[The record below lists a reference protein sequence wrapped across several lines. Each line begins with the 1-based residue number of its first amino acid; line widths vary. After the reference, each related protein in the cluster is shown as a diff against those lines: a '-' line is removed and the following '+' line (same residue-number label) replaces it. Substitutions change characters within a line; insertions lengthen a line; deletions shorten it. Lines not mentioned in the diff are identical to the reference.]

1 MATRHGRR
9 ARLALATLAASVLL
23 VSACG
28 DDSGSGSGEDGGQIT
43 LTVQNFGLFGYK
55 DALYA
60 QYMKDHPNIK
70 IVEQAEGDLTKYTN
84 ALTQR
89 IAAGRGAGDVVAI
102 EEGAIIQ
109 FLQAKDRFVNM
120 QDYGSADLKT
130 NWLDWKYDQATT
142 ADGSYTIGLG
152 TDVGGLA
159 MCYRKDLFAAA
170 GLPTERTEVANLW
183 STWDAFIE
191 TGKKFQAQSPNKQ
204 VHFIDSATNTYNS
217 ILMQTAGQAPG
228 WTYFDKDNGYVAASN
243 PAVRGAWDQTTK
255 LLDANLSANLKSF
268 TNEWNAAFKNGA
280 FATIACPAWMTGYIE
295 GQAGESGKEKWD
307 ITTVPGNGGN
317 WGGSWLAVPKQSQHQ
332 KEAVDL
338 AKFLT
343 SPESQLE
350 AFKAAGNLPSSPK
363 DHADPA
369 LLAAT
374 NPYFS
379 GAPVGELFV
388 KGAAN
393 LKPVYLGTKNQAVR
407 DAFENNLRAVEQGQ
421 LEAGP
426 GFDKA
431 VTEGEAAS
439 GL

>member
-28 DDSGSGSGEDGGQIT
+28 DDGGSEADGQVT

-55 DALYA
+55 DLYA

-120 QDYGSADLKT
+120 QDHGSNDLKG
-130 NWLDWKYDQATT
+130 NWLDWKYQQATT

-159 MCYRKDLFAAA
+159 MCYRKDLFGAA
-170 GLPTERTEVANLW
+170 GLPTDRAQVAQLW
-183 STWDAFIE
+183 PTWDQFIE
-191 TGKKFQAQSPNKQ
+191 AGKKFQAQSPDKK
-204 VHFIDSATNTYNS
+204 VRFIDSATNTYNS
-217 ILMQTAGQAPG
+217 ILMQTAGAG
-228 WTYFDKDNGYVAASN
+228 VGYTYFNQEGDYVAGDNA
-243 PAVRGAWDQTTK
+243 AVRGAWDQTTK
-255 LLDANLSANLKSF
+255 LLTAGLSANLKSF
-268 TNEWNAAFKNGA
+268 TNEWNAGFKNGA
-280 FATIACPAWMTGYIE
+280 FATIPCPAWMTGYIE
-295 GQAGESGKEKWD
+295 GQAGEAGNAKWD
-307 ITTVPGNGGN
+307 IADIPGGGGN
-317 WGGSWLAVPKQSQHQ
+317 WGGSWLAVPKQSKHQ
-332 KEAVDL
+332 KEAVEL

-343 SPESQLE
+343 SPAGQLT
-350 AFKAAGNLPSSPK
+350 AFKTAGNLPSSPQ

-369 LLAAT
+369 LLSAT

-388 KGAAN
+388 KGASS

-407 DAFENNLRAVEQGQ
+407 DAFENNLRAVEQGK
-421 LEAGP
+421 LASPAGY
-426 GFDKA
+426 DKA
-431 VTEGEAAS
+431 VTEGKAAS
-439 GL
+439 GT

>member
-9 ARLALATLAASVLL
+9 ARLALATLAASALVVS

-28 DDSGSGSGEDGGQIT
+28 DDDGSGGEDEQIT

-89 IAAGRGAGDVVAI
+89 IAANRGAGDVVAI
-102 EEGAIIQ
+102 EEGSIIQ
-109 FLQAKDRFVNM
+109 FLQGKDRFVNM
-120 QDYGSADLKT
+120 QDHGSNELKD
-130 NWLDWKYDQATT
+130 NWLPWKYDQATT

-159 MCYRKDLFAAA
+159 LCYRRDLFEAA
-170 GLPTERTEVANLW
+170 GLPTDRKQVAAQW
-183 STWDAFIE
+183 QTWDDFIE
-191 TGKKFQAQSPNKQ
+191 VGKKFQAQSPNKS
-204 VHFIDSATNTYNS
+204 VRFIDSATNTYNS
-217 ILMQTAGQAPG
+217 ILMQTAGQDTG
-228 WTYFDKDNGYVAASN
+228 HTYFDKSGGYVAGSN
-243 PAVRGAWDQTTK
+243 PAVRGAWDTTTK
-255 LLDANLSANLKSF
+255 LLDAKLSANLKSF

-295 GQAGESGKEKWD
+295 GQAGEAGKAKWD
-307 ITTVPGNGGN
+307 ITTVPGGGGN
-317 WGGSWLAVPKQSQHQ
+317 WGGAFLAVPKQSKHQ
-332 KEAVDL
+332 KEAVEL
-338 AKFLT
+338 AKFLS
-343 SPESQLE
+343 SPESQLAAFE
-350 AFKAAGNLPSSPK
+350 AVGNLPSSPK
-363 DHADPA
+363 AHADPK

-379 GAPVGELFV
+379 DAPVGELFV
-388 KGAAN
+388 KGASS
-393 LKPVYLGTKNQAVR
+393 LEPVYLGTKNQAVR
-407 DAFENNLRAVEQGQ
+407 DAFENNLRAVEQGK
-421 LEAGP
+421 LAAGQ

>member
-9 ARLALATLAASVLL
+9 ARLALATLAASALL

-28 DDSGSGSGEDGGQIT
+28 DDSGSGDDGQIT

-55 DALYA
+55 DLYA

-120 QDYGSADLKT
+120 QDHGSNDLKG

-159 MCYRKDLFAAA
+159 QCYRKDLFAAA
-170 GLPTERTEVANLW
+170 GLPTDRAQVAELW
-183 STWDAFIE
+183 KTWDDFVA
-191 TGKKFQAQSPNKQ
+191 TGTKFQAQSPDKK
-204 VHFIDSATNTYNS
+204 VRFIDSATNTYNS
-217 ILMQTAGQAPG
+217 ILMQTAGQAAG
-228 WTYFDKDNGYVAASN
+228 YTYFDKDGGYAAGEN

-255 LLDANLSANLKSF
+255 LLDAGLSANLKSF
-268 TNEWNAAFKNGA
+268 TNEWNAGFKNGA
-280 FATIACPAWMTGYIE
+280 FATISCPAWMTGYIE
-295 GQAGESGKEKWD
+295 GQAGEAGQGNWD
-307 ITTVPGNGGN
+307 ITTVPGGGGN
-317 WGGSWLAVPKQSQHQ
+317 WGGSWLAVPKQSKHQ
-332 KEAVDL
+332 AEAVEL
-338 AKFLT
+338 AKFLS
-343 SPESQLE
+343 SPPSQLV
-350 AFKAAGNLPSSPK
+350 AFKAAGNLPSSPQ

-369 LLAAT
+369 LLNAT

-388 KGAAN
+388 AGASS
-393 LKPVYLGTKNQAVR
+393 LKPVFLGAKNQAVR

-421 LEAGP
+421 LGAGP

>member
-9 ARLALATLAASVLL
+9 ARLALATLAASALL

-28 DDSGSGSGEDGGQIT
+28 DDSGSGDDGGQIT
-43 LTVQNFGLFGYK
+43 LKVQNFGLFGYK
-55 DALYA
+55 DSLYA

-70 IVEQAEGDLTKYTN
+70 IVEQAEGDISKYTT
-84 ALTQR
+84 ALTQH

-102 EEGAIIQ
+102 EEGSIIQ

-120 QDYGSADLKT
+120 QDYGSNDMKS
-130 NWLDWKYDQATT
+130 NWLDWKYQQATT

-159 MCYRKDLFAAA
+159 LCYRKDLFAAA
-170 GLPTERTEVANLW
+170 GLPTDRKQVGALW
-183 STWDAFIE
+183 QTWDDYIA
-191 TGKKFQAQSPNKQ
+191 TGKKFQAQSPNKK

-217 ILMQTAGQAPG
+217 ILMQAAGQGAG
-228 WTYFDKDNGYVAASN
+228 YTYFDKSGQYVAASN
-243 PAVRGAWDQTTK
+243 PAVRGAWDETTK
-255 LLDANLSANLKSF
+255 LLDAGLSANLKSF

-295 GQAGESGKEKWD
+295 GQAGETGKAKWD
-307 ITTVPGNGGN
+307 ITTVPGGAGN
-317 WGGSWLAVPKQSQHQ
+317 WGGSWLAVPKQSRHQ
-332 KEAVDL
+332 KEAVEL
-338 AKFLT
+338 AKFLS
-343 SPESQLE
+343 SPSSQLV

-369 LLAAT
+369 LLSAT

-379 GAPVGELFV
+379 DAPVGELFV
-388 KGAAN
+388 KGASS
-393 LKPVYLGTKNQAVR
+393 LKPVFLGNKNQNVR
-407 DAFENNLRAVEQGQ
+407 DAFENNLRAVEQGK
-421 LEAGP
+421 LASGP

-431 VTEGEAAS
+431 VKEGEAAS

>member
-9 ARLALATLAASVLL
+9 ARLALATLAASALL

-28 DDSGSGSGEDGGQIT
+28 NDDSGGGDDGKVT

-55 DALYA
+55 DLYA

-120 QDYGSADLKT
+120 QEHGSNDLKG

-159 MCYRKDLFAAA
+159 QCYRKDLFAAA
-170 GLPTERTEVANLW
+170 GLPTDRTQVAQLW
-183 STWDAFIE
+183 KTWDDFIA
-191 TGKKFQAQSPNKQ
+191 TGQKFQAQSPDKK
-204 VHFIDSATNTYNS
+204 VRFIDSATNTYNS
-217 ILMQTAGQAPG
+217 ILMQTAGQAAG
-228 WTYFDKDNGYVAASN
+228 YTYFDKDGGYVAADN

-255 LLDANLSANLKSF
+255 LLDAGLSANLKSF
-268 TNEWNAAFKNGA
+268 TNEWNAGFKNGA

-295 GQAGESGKEKWD
+295 GQAGDAAKGKWD
-307 ITTVPGNGGN
+307 ITTVPGGGGN
-317 WGGSWLAVPKQSQHQ
+317 WGGAWLAVPKQGKHQ
-332 KEAVDL
+332 AEAIEL

-343 SPESQLE
+343 SPESQLV
-350 AFKAAGNLPSSPK
+350 AFKTAGNLPSSPQ

-369 LLAAT
+369 LLGAT

-379 GAPVGELFV
+379 DAPVGELFV
-388 KGAAN
+388 KGASS
-393 LKPVYLGTKNQAVR
+393 LKPVFLGAKNQAVR

-421 LEAGP
+421 LQAGQ

-431 VTEGEAAS
+431 VSEGEAAS